1 MNKKGKDI
9 VGELEEIVPGLRLPA
24 ETPYQ
29 APAGYFEQL
38 PGQIMQ
44 RIQAEEA
51 TTVQDE
57 LAALS
62 PLLAAA
68 PRQQPMSAPQGY
80 FDGLADRIMHDIQS
94 DTVAAPAKV
103 VPIRSRR
110 RYLSWVAAA
119 CLTGCV
125 ALGALFLFR
134 HNPAP
139 AGNFE
144 AQLAGIPDQE
154 IVDYLQNHTDA
165 FDNEAIFSNVSKMD
179 VADELPGISTNLY
192 DMPEEAIEKYLE
204 NSGLSN

>member
-44 RIQAEEA
+44 RIQAENA
-51 TTVQDE
+51 ATVQDE

-80 FDGLADRIMHDIQS
+80 FDGLADRIMNDIQS
-94 DTVAAPAKV
+94 GTTANPAKV

-110 RYLSWVAAA
+110 RYLSWAAAA
-119 CLTGCV
+119 CLTGCI
-125 ALGALFLFR
+125 ALGALFIFR

-139 AGNFE
+139 ATNFE

-179 VADELPGISTNLY
+179 VADELPRISTNLY
-192 DMPEEAIEKYLE
+192 DMPEAAIEKYLE